1 MGKKEKKKKDNAA
14 KLEKKFDEIEKELA
28 KNRKKMLKVLG
39 KMAKMDV
46 EDYPLKDWNNADI
59 KLSSLFGDK
68 KDLVLVHNMGRSCSY
83 CTMWADG
90 FNGIYNYIEKRAA
103 FALVSP
109 DSPEIQKDFAQS
121 RGWKF
126 KMFSGK
132 DSNFI
137 KDMGYQ
143 NEEGKYLP
151 GVSVF
156 HRSDDGKINR
166 VAKTYFGPGDYF
178 CSVWHFY
185 DMLPAEETE

>member
-14 KLEKKFDEIEKELA
+14 KLEKKYYESEKELA

-46 EDYPLKDWNNADI
+46 ENYSLKDWNNADV
-59 KLSSLFGDK
+59 KLSELFGDK
-68 KDLVLVHNMGRSCSY
+68 KDLVLVHNMGKSCSY

-90 FNGIYNYIEKRAA
+90 FNGIFNYIEKRAA
-103 FALVSP
+103 FVLVSP
-109 DSPEIQKDFAQS
+109 DDPDIQKEFAGQ

-126 KMFSGK
+126 RMYSGK

-137 KDMGYQ
+137 QDMGYR
-143 NEEGKYLP
+143 NEDGHYLP

-156 HRSDDGKINR
+156 HKSDEGKISR
-166 VAKTYFGPGDYF
+166 VSKTYFGPGDYF

-185 DMLPAEETE
+185 DMLPAEEKE

>member
-1 MGKKEKKKKDNAA
+1 MGKKNKNKKDNAA
-14 KLEKKFDEIEKELA
+14 KLEKKFTEIEKDLE

-39 KMAKMDV
+39 KMARLDV
-46 EDYPLKDWNNADI
+46 ENYSLKDWSDKEV
-59 KLSSLFGDK
+59 KLSGLFDGK
-68 KDLVLVHNMGRSCSY
+68 NDLIVIHNMGKSCSY

-90 FNGIYNYIEKRAA
+90 FNGIYNYLEKRAS

-109 DSPEIQKDFAQS
+109 DPPDVQKDFALQ

-126 KMFSGK
+126 RMYSGK

-143 NEEGKYLP
+143 NDEGKYLP

-156 HRSDDGKINR
+156 HKSDEGKISR
-166 VAKTYFGPGDYF
+166 VSKTYFGPGDYF
-178 CSVWHFY
+178 CSVWHFF
-185 DMLPAEETE
+185 DMLPVEEKE